1 MILQNSTVNLKI
13 KDLESNLVIS
23 EDDITVSDDSVIEI
37 VKSKLDNFTQNKGI
51 YSLQIKG
58 VSRLGEL
65 LMIYDTI
72 TLPVNVKNTSPS
84 TPTSHEV
91 NDNIDNNNSNS
102 NNNNNNNHN
111 SNNIVTE
118 NTNNLDKGI
127 NNRIETKREGM
138 FSLTQP
144 LIKSKPFYALFGL
157 TESASMSATSY
168 ENSSLNASVDG
179 KKVNIKEDSKN
190 IGEVLGAQ
198 THKQASLQKASNT

>member
-1 MILQNSTVNLKI
+1 
-13 KDLESNLVIS
+13 
-23 EDDITVSDDSVIEI
+23 
-37 VKSKLDNFTQNKGI
+37 
-51 YSLQIKG
+51 
-58 VSRLGEL
+58 
-65 LMIYDTI
+65 MIYDTI
-72 TLPVNVKNTSPS
+72 TLPS
-84 TPTSHEV
+84 TPDSHEV
-91 NDNIDNNNSNS
+91 NDNIDNSNSNSNS
-102 NNNNNNNHN
+102 NNKHNHN

-118 NTNNLDKGI
+118 NTNNLDKGV
-127 NNRIETKREGM
+127 NNGIETKREGL

-198 THKQASLQKASNT
+198 THKQASLQKASPKKQIIKYLAFAIITVAVGYVAIRIIKNI